1 MESFTPANE
10 TFLKRRMN
18 PLSEHTACFSRAADG
33 GVGWRSHELEAFVRL
48 RCYIYALCLWRKLK
62 HR

>member
-18 PLSEHTACFSRAADG
+18 PLSEHTAWFNRAADG
-33 GVGWRSHELEAFVRL
+33 GVGWRGEAPERIGTI
-48 RCYIYALCLWRKLK
+48 C
-62 HR
+62 